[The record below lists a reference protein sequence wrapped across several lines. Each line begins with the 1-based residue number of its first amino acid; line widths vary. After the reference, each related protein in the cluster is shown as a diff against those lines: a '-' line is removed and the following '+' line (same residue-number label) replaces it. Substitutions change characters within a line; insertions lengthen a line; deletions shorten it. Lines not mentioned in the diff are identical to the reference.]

1 MMAAYRRRTDDPV
14 SIAACIRCFE
24 PRSVDPDSWSVVG
37 PWVRETV
44 TLFEP
49 TLHSQAANALK
60 VLTRLA
66 VWAVDVGLV
75 LDREVVLT
83 PEVLERYRVTGMR
96 ELASTSRSAEI
107 SRLRTLARSVTKR
120 APWPGPDER
129 GLRQGLSPPYTC
141 EQVEAYW
148 KAAAS
153 QNGPFR
159 VQAMK
164 AILTLTVGAGAR
176 AGELFAVVSSDVV
189 DVGGVVAV
197 TLGGSVGAAG
207 RVVPVRA
214 GWVDRL
220 EKVAAGA
227 GAGPLVASRRSG
239 RDQAAA
245 LLASFEYPAGMPRLM
260 VPRLRSTWLT
270 GVLSD
275 CGVAEIFSAAGIV
288 SGKAFSDLRPYL
300 PAPQVGSPSWRRL
313 GGQQ

>member
-1 MMAAYRRRTDDPV
+1 M
-14 SIAACIRCFE
+14 
-24 PRSVDPDSWSVVG
+24 
-37 PWVRETV
+37 RETV
-44 TLFEP
+44 TLSEP

-96 ELASTSRSAEI
+96 ELAPTSRSAEI

-129 GLRQGLSPPYTC
+129 GARQGLSPPYTC

-164 AILTLTVGAGAR
+164 AILTLTVATGAR
-176 AGELFAVVSSDVV
+176 SGELFTVVTSDVV

-197 TLGGSVGAAG
+197 RLGAGAGAGAGAVG

-227 GAGPLVASRRSG
+227 GSGPLVASRRTG

-260 VPRLRSTWLT
+260 VPRLRSTWLA

-275 CGVAEIFSAAGIV
+275 YGVAEIFSAAGIV
-288 SGKAFSDLRPYL
+288 SGKAFSDLLPYL
-300 PAPQVGSPSWRRL
+300 PAPQVGSLSWCRL

>member
-1 MMAAYRRRTDDPV
+1 M
-14 SIAACIRCFE
+14 
-24 PRSVDPDSWSVVG
+24 
-37 PWVRETV
+37 
-44 TLFEP
+44 TLSEP

-96 ELASTSRSAEI
+96 ELAPTSRSAEI

-129 GLRQGLSPPYTC
+129 GSRQGLSPPYTG

-159 VQAMK
+159 VQGMT
-164 AILTLTVGAGAR
+164 AILTLTVGVGAR
-176 AGELFAVVSSDVV
+176 SGELFAVVTSDVV

-197 TLGGSVGAAG
+197 KLGAGAAR

-227 GAGPLVASRRSG
+227 GSGPLVASRRTG

-260 VPRLRSTWLT
+260 VPRLRSTWLA
-270 GVLSD
+270 GVLSE

-288 SGKAFSDLRPYL
+288 SGKAFSDLLPYL
-300 PAPQVGSPSWRRL
+300 PVPQVGSPGWCRL
-313 GGQQ
+313 GGRQ